1 MGKVMKI
8 VMGKVAGKAPNDKI
22 SSVVRELLQQ

>member
-8 VMGKVAGKAPNDKI
+8 VMTKVAGRAPNDRV
-22 SSVVRELLQQ
+22 SATVRELLQK

>member
-8 VMGKVAGKAPNDKI
+8 VMAKVAGRAPNDRV
-22 SSVVRELLQQ
+22 SATVRGLLQK